1 MKTRFTLTL
10 IALSLPIAQSIASA
24 QGPTEFADATPVV
37 NPTSAFV
44 AAAVVQ
50 NPPAQASD
58 SCLAPEVAATP
69 TRPNWSTSAQTTQ
82 CNVVE
87 FDSGWLRQPMG
98 HDVDQT
104 LFPSSMRYGLTPKMD
119 LRWGM
124 LGPIV
129 QSGGGEAA
137 VHGVTDQWFSA
148 RYRFLEQSH
157 WTPALALSYGIKEA
171 TGNPAKG
178 FGSGYADHNLI
189 FIASRDFGRAHFDFN
204 TVGILAGSPHGEE
217 GAAQYGLALSV
228 AVTKKFAWM
237 LESDGGAQ
245 PGTSDRYGA
254 ALTGGSYTVRPWLV
268 VDGAYTRVYT
278 DCSPHALYSVG
289 FTFARRSP
297 FAPIGTGSRLAHWL
311 GR

>member
-1 MKTRFTLTL
+1 MKTRFALTL
-10 IALSLPIAQSIASA
+10 MAISLAMTQSIASA
-24 QGPTEFADATPVV
+24 QGLTELAD
-37 NPTSAFV
+37 
-44 AAAVVQ
+44 AAAVVSPSPAIGAAAIEQ
-50 NPPAQASD
+50 IHPPPAPDPCMASD
-58 SCLAPEVAATP
+58 VAATP
-69 TRPNWSTSAQTTQ
+69 TRPNWSTGAQTTQ
-82 CNVVE
+82 CNVIE

-98 HDVDQT
+98 HGVDQT
-104 LFPSSMRYGLTPKMD
+104 LFPSSVRYGLTPKLD

-124 LGPIV
+124 LGPVV
-129 QSGGGEAA
+129 QSGGGESA

-148 RYRFLEQSH
+148 RYRFLDQSH
-157 WTPALALSYGIKEA
+157 WTPALALSYGFKDA
-171 TGNPAKG
+171 TANPAKG

-204 TVGILAGSPHGEE
+204 TVGILAGAPHGEE

-237 LESDGGAQ
+237 LESDGGPQ

-297 FAPIGTGSRLAHWL
+297 FAPIGAGSRLAHWL